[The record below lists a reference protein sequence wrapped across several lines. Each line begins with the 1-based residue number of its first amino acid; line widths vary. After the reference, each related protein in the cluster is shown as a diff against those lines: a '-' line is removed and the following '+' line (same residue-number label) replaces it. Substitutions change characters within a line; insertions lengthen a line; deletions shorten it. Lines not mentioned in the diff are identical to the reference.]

1 MVLHHGWPYDIHT
14 YADVAPLLASG
25 GYRTIVPYLRGYGT
39 TRFLSPDT
47 FRNGQQAAL
56 AADIVALM
64 DVLAIDKAIRRPSPP
79 ADPLHGLKP
88 IYRRSA
94 SLVGSAFN
102 ARLNRVGEALPFH
115 GAAKAERFAR
125 RRGPC
130 LRTRR
135 VRFEARIRSTD
146 RNVATSR

>member
-1 MVLHHGWPYDIHT
+1 MVLHHGWPYDIHS

-64 DVLAIDKAIRRPSPP
+64 DVLAVEHAWKAIR
-79 ADPLHGLKP
+79 
-88 IYRRSA
+88 A
-94 SLVGSAFN
+94 STTKGHQDTSW
-102 ARLNRVGEALPFH
+102 
-115 GAAKAERFAR
+115 
-125 RRGPC
+125 
-130 LRTRR
+130 RT
-135 VRFEARIRSTD
+135 
-146 RNVATSR
+146 